1 MQQPRSM
8 RALEDLGRTRLSPNF
23 FMRDFLYSEIAGFYG
38 VPNIP
43 TDPDLA
49 VAAGE
54 RLCQLLLEPL
64 QRTFGR
70 LGLRSGYRSADVTA
84 FGNARRHGARVEVNA
99 GYHIWDMRDG
109 EGFMGAAACVVVPW
123 FADRYEKGA
132 DWRQLA
138 WWIHDH
144 LPYGHLEFYPKL
156 CAVNIQWSERPRR
169 RIDSFITPKGC
180 LTRPGML
187 NHTCDHSSLYRCFPP
202 LCGP

>member
-1 MQQPRSM
+1 M
-8 RALEDLGRTRLSPNF
+8 RALEGLGRIRLSPNF

-43 TDPDLA
+43 ADPDLA

-54 RLCQLLLEPL
+54 RLCHLLLEPL

-70 LGLRSGYRSADVTA
+70 LGIRSGYRSAQVTA
-84 FGNARRHGARVEVNA
+84 YGNARGHGARVEANA
-99 GYHIWDMRDG
+99 GYHVWDMRDG
-109 EGFMGAAACVVVPW
+109 EGLMGAAVCVVVPW

-156 CAVNIQWSERPRR
+156 CAFNIQWSERPRR
-169 RIDSFITPKGC
+169 RIDSFINPKGC
-180 LTRPGML
+180 LTRPGMP
-187 NHTCDHSSLYRCFPP
+187 NHERDHLSWHRDFPP